1 MYSHKNRRE
10 WFMIIFIWKIS
21 HGFIRG
27 YVVTFT
33 SSEPRGITIVPNKI
47 VRSAPVPVR
56 KARECFL
63 GVKGAYLFNILP
75 VTLKNFNSDSVESL
89 NKTKV
94 LSVQL
99 GKTFSFVKS
108 GVGWRGVKLW
118 IVVH

>member
-1 MYSHKNRRE
+1 MEGMRELDYWDMLKVLHMFSHKNRRE

-75 VTLKNFNSDSVESL
+75 VTLKNFNPDIVESIKKKRL
-89 NKTKV
+89 MSNK
-94 LSVQL
+94 L
-99 GKTFSFVKS
+99 GQYDMF
-108 GVGWRGVKLW
+108 
-118 IVVH
+118 